1 MKGIKKN
8 ISIGISTFLLLCFS
22 ITVLPLDIF
31 HTHGFIP
38 NNCEKKKSGPSESC
52 QHQFHVSSKKSYCW
66 VCAVHFDKAFTSVE
80 TSEETTFTPTIFLF
94 LENGFAEYF
103 IDQIFSTLRGPP
115 QN

>member
-8 ISIGISTFLLLCFS
+8 IGIGISMFLLLCFS

-38 NNCEKKKSGPSESC
+38 NNCEKKESASFQTC
-52 QHQFHVSSKKSYCW
+52 KHQYHVSTKKSYCW
-66 VCAVHFDKAFTSVE
+66 VCAVHFDKAFTKAE
-80 TSEETTFTPTIFLF
+80 TSDELTLTPTIFLF
-94 LENGFAEYF
+94 SENNVAGYF
-103 IDQIFSTLRGPP
+103 IEQIFSTLRGPP